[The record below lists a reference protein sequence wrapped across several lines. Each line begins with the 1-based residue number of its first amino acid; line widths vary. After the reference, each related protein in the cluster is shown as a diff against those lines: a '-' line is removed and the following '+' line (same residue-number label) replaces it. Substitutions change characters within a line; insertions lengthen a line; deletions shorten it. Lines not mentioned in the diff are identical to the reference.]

1 MFWLYSIYLKI
12 CLNTSNYNHFL
23 PYSYAMWCLQIIKK
37 KRLRSL
43 RIREQFYE
51 EKKIKIQEKL
61 KVLFLFCFFLKLLM
75 EISKHKNSQVMPL
88 IKPYTGLRL
97 PPDRYCLS
105 APNYRMSSHKA
116 VKKVRSPIA
125 LMRGLPLCSN
135 SSILKS
141 MVNFFIRM
149 YSMMAKIAIFFK
161 ENMIL

>member
-1 MFWLYSIYLKI
+1 
-12 CLNTSNYNHFL
+12 
-23 PYSYAMWCLQIIKK
+23 
-37 KRLRSL
+37 
-43 RIREQFYE
+43 
-51 EKKIKIQEKL
+51 
-61 KVLFLFCFFLKLLM
+61 M

-161 ENMIL
+161 GKYDSLKLKFQSLRRIWPHNVHKPDNLTVEPWYSLIAIQLHYVIKSINLEIVSYLKPLTWIWNKI

>member
-1 MFWLYSIYLKI
+1 
-12 CLNTSNYNHFL
+12 
-23 PYSYAMWCLQIIKK
+23 
-37 KRLRSL
+37 
-43 RIREQFYE
+43 
-51 EKKIKIQEKL
+51 
-61 KVLFLFCFFLKLLM
+61 M

-125 LMRGLPLCSN
+125 LMRGLPLGSN
-135 SSILKS
+135 SSILNS
-141 MVNFFIRM
+141 MVNFYIRM